1 MPGTEYTRN
10 QILTQ
15 NTNDFPNN
23 NAGLITPAI
32 LRDYNANVANSVLF
46 LNETGSHAT
55 SASYALSASYA
66 NNASTS
72 NTSTSASYALTAS
85 YALNAAAAVNT
96 GSLLLTAS
104 AATNVITFTKGDSST
119 FSITVD
125 TGSATTVNTGS
136 LMVTG
141 SVLNNTLTFTKG
153 DNTTFS
159 LTVNTGSAASVNTG
173 SLLVTASVSNDIIT
187 FTKGN
192 NTTFDITVNN
202 VKNSVS
208 SSVVSIGGDFTNA
221 SRKVV
226 FVGTTG
232 AAVGEQLLINSN
244 TPDLSYNPSTNIL
257 TTTAS
262 FANSIPSNLNITAS
276 NILVN
281 NNLIVNGTASFNN
294 VVTVSGSAVV
304 IGDEFLVLNANPP
317 IARYAGILVYDSGS
331 ATTASIQWDG
341 LNDNWIIVEETGLS
355 ALILTGPTGS
365 KGSEVAPT
373 VNTLLKGTGN
383 HTVGNSNITDNGTV
397 VKINSNTQVT
407 GSVSTTGDINMVNG
421 TNLVTHH
428 VKAPAVNGVEI
439 QNNSGGV
446 VGLFGAGGSLGTTFY
461 GQVNATAFSGSGAL
475 ISGVV
480 SSSYALTA
488 SFALNA
494 GTSINTG
501 SFATTGSNI
510 FTGGQVVQGL
520 TLGTG
525 GGGLYYNTV
534 FGSGSLALNTI
545 AEHNTALGYR
555 TLEKLSGSTAEGN
568 TAVGSEALR
577 DATSSIYNTGVGFQ
591 AGKSITTGGSNVL
604 VGSQA
609 GSNITTGNGN
619 TIIGANTNPSSAT
632 TNDTL
637 IIAVGGN
644 FPSTT
649 GSKVIEG
656 TIADGLQIRT
666 GLTITG
672 SVTATGSFISVNGMK
687 GADLGAPSADI
698 WAVSNQ
704 YPDYGIFFLE
714 GLANDFYEFRSAGT
728 PTVQIDPDNGRVIAS
743 QFTGS
748 LNGTATSASFAQTAS
763 FLSGIPTSASYALTA
778 SFVNP
783 LNQPVVF
790 SGSIR
795 GEVNALSIASNTASL
810 NCSLDNFFTL
820 QLVQGTN
827 TYINPTNVNNG
838 QTINILVNT
847 TGSATV
853 SFPST
858 VKQVSGNSYTPTST
872 TGKDVLTLISFAD
885 SNLYLVNVKN
895 LV

>member
-32 LRDYNANVANSVLF
+32 LRDYNTNVANSVLF

-72 NTSTSASYALTAS
+72 DTSTSASYALTAS

-141 SVLNNTLTFTKG
+141 SVVNNTLTFTKG

-202 VKNSVS
+202 VKNSIT
-208 SSVVSIGGDFTNA
+208 SSVVSIGGDYTNTD
-221 SRKVV
+221 RKIV
-226 FVGTTG
+226 FVGATG
-232 AAVGEQLLINSN
+232 ASIGEQLLINSS
-244 TPDLSYNPSTNIL
+244 TPDLTYNPTTNVINA
-257 TTTAS
+257 TAS
-262 FANSIPSNLNITAS
+262 FANQA
-276 NILVN
+276 
-281 NNLIVNGTASFNN
+281 
-294 VVTVSGSAVV
+294 
-304 IGDEFLVLNANPP
+304 
-317 IARYAGILVYDSGS
+317 
-331 ATTASIQWDG
+331 
-341 LNDNWIIVEETGLS
+341 
-355 ALILTGPTGS
+355 
-365 KGSEVAPT
+365 
-373 VNTLLKGTGN
+373 
-383 HTVGNSNITDNGTV
+383 
-397 VKINSNTQVT
+397 
-407 GSVSTTGDINMVNG
+407 
-421 TNLVTHH
+421 
-428 VKAPAVNGVEI
+428 
-439 QNNSGGV
+439 
-446 VGLFGAGGSLGTTFY
+446 
-461 GQVNATAFSGSGAL
+461 
-475 ISGVV
+475 V
-480 SSSYALTA
+480 SSSYAVTA
-488 SFALNA
+488 SYALNGGGGTTNTGSLLVTASAALNVITFTKGDSTTFDVTVDTGSGA
-494 GTSINTG
+494 GVNTGSLLANASATNATITFTRGDSTTFGVTVNNVTTAATASTLSGLPSNAFARIGANNNFTASVGITLTSGSRTAGFYQTDTLYLVRGNLPEQGTREFGMTNRLGNIVPGFPTTSAGLYISTGSGASTYKAALEIPNGLAWGSINLKYRTQVTGGLDSTNGGFTGSLLGTASYALSSPGGTIDTG

-510 FTGGQVVQGL
+510 FTGGQVIQGL

-525 GGGLYYNTV
+525 GGALYYNTV
-534 FGSGSLALNTI
+534 FGSGSLALNTT

-555 TLEKLSGSTAEGN
+555 TLEKLSSGTAEGN

-577 DATSSIYNTGVGFQ
+577 DVTSSIYNTGVGFQ

-649 GSKVIEG
+649 GSRIIEG

-666 GLTITG
+666 GLNITG
-672 SVTATGSFISVNGMK
+672 SVLATGSFISINGLK

-698 WAVSNQ
+698 WTVSNQ
-704 YPDYGIFFLE
+704 YPDYGIFFVE
-714 GLANDFYEFRSAGT
+714 GLANDFYEFRAAGT

-748 LNGTATSASFAQTAS
+748 LNGTATSASYIT
-763 FLSGIPTSASYALTA
+763 
-778 SFVNP
+778 P
-783 LNQPVVF
+783 LNQQVVF
-790 SGSIR
+790 SGSVR
-795 GEVNALSIASNTASL
+795 GEVNALSIVSNTASL
-810 NCSLDNFFTL
+810 DCSVDNFFTL

-827 TYINPTNVNNG
+827 TYINPTNINNG

-853 SFPST
+853 SFPTT
-858 VKQVSGNSYTPTST
+858 VKQISGNSYTPTST
-872 TGKDVLTLISFAD
+872 TGKDVLTLISFND